1 MSVKHLDLLF
11 KPNSLAIIGASRD
24 PNSVSAI
31 LMRNLMSGKFLGPVL
46 PVSGAQ
52 EAIFGVLSYVDVA
65 SLPLTPDMAIICSPA
80 HEIPDR
86 LVELVD
92 NGTHVAVIMDPG
104 YALLEAKERAPMDE
118 KIRNVLRE
126 KDIRVLGPGSLGMI
140 VPASGVNASLSRVG
154 AKEGR
159 IAFVTQSDSLFE
171 SVLDWARTN
180 NVGFSHCISLGR
192 QVASFIS

>member
-52 EAIFGVLSYVDVA
+52 EAIFGVLSYVSVT
-65 SLPLTPDMAIICSPA
+65 SLPLTPDMAIICSDVHDAPA
-80 HEIPDR
+80 R
-86 LVELVD
+86 LAELAD

-104 YALLEAKERAPMDE
+104 Y
-118 KIRNVLRE
+118 
-126 KDIRVLGPGSLGMI
+126 SLM
-140 VPASGVNASLSRVG
+140 
-154 AKEGR
+154 
-159 IAFVTQSDSLFE
+159 
-171 SVLDWARTN
+171 
-180 NVGFSHCISLGR
+180 
-192 QVASFIS
+192 